1 MSKLLDLTLVFIMNN
16 TKLDNDNREIIRYG
30 LEILFIKIVFSMC
43 ALLIAFSLHC
53 FRECIVFLIA
63 FSAIRTSAGGY
74 HAKTRI
80 QCFVM
85 SMFMIIINIGA
96 VNLVAHYI
104 SLYYY
109 LAPLALISVVAIWFL
124 SPVDT
129 ENRPLDA
136 DEKIRFKK
144 RTRILLCLELVSVII
159 MEILNLRIIV
169 SEILLATI
177 FMAVLL
183 IMELIVKRKNN
194 EL

>member
-16 TKLDNDNREIIRYG
+16 TKLDNDNSEIIRYG
-30 LEILFIKIVFSMC
+30 LEVLFIKIIFFFFL
-43 ALLIAFSLHC
+43 LLIAFSLHC
-53 FRECIVFLIA
+53 FIECLFFLIVF
-63 FSAIRTSAGGY
+63 SVIRTSAGGY
-74 HAKTRI
+74 HARTRI

-85 SMFMIIINIGA
+85 SMLMIIINIG
-96 VNLVAHYI
+96 VINLVAHYI
-104 SLYYY
+104 SLYYI
-109 LAPLALISVVAIWFL
+109 LVPLDLISVVAIWSL

-169 SEILLATI
+169 SELLLATI
-177 FMAVLL
+177 FIAVLL

>member
-16 TKLDNDNREIIRYG
+16 TKLDNDNSEIIRYG
-30 LEILFIKIVFSMC
+30 LEVLFIKIIFSMC
-43 ALLIAFSLHC
+43 SLLIAFSLHR
-53 FRECIVFLIA
+53 FIECLFFLIVF
-63 FSAIRTSAGGY
+63 SVIRTSAGGY
-74 HAKTRI
+74 HARTRI

-85 SMFMIIINIGA
+85 SMLMIIINIG
-96 VNLVAHYI
+96 VINLVAHYI
-104 SLYYY
+104 SLYYI
-109 LAPLALISVVAIWFL
+109 LVPLDLISVVAIWSL

-169 SEILLATI
+169 SELLLATI
-177 FMAVLL
+177 FIAVLL

>member
-96 VNLVAHYI
+96 VKLVAHYI

-129 ENRPLDA
+129 ENRPLDV
-136 DEKIRFKK
+136 DEKIRFKR
-144 RTRILLCLELVSVII
+144 RTRIILCLEIVLVFLL
-159 MEILNLRIIV
+159 EILTLRNITV
-169 SEILLATI
+169 VLLLATS
-177 FMAVLL
+177 FVAVLL

-194 EL
+194 E

>member
-1 MSKLLDLTLVFIMNN
+1 MNN
-16 TKLDNDNREIIRYG
+16 TKLDNDNSEIIRYG
-30 LEILFIKIVFSMC
+30 LEVLFIKIIFSMC
-43 ALLIAFSLHC
+43 SLLIAFSLHR
-53 FRECIVFLIA
+53 FIECLFFLIVF
-63 FSAIRTSAGGY
+63 SVIRTSAGGY
-74 HAKTRI
+74 HARTRI

-85 SMFMIIINIGA
+85 SMLMIIINIG
-96 VNLVAHYI
+96 VINLVAHYI
-104 SLYYY
+104 SLYYI
-109 LAPLALISVVAIWFL
+109 LVPLDLISVVAIWSL

-169 SEILLATI
+169 SELLLATI
-177 FMAVLL
+177 FIAVLL